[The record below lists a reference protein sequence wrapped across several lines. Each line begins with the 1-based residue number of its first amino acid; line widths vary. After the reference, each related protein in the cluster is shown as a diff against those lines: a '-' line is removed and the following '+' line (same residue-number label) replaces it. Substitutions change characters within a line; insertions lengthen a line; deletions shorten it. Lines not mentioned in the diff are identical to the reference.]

1 MLFSDFWV
9 AGSLQLLPELHNIR
23 VDEQSVQEGLL
34 QTPQEDL
41 LQGISTNSATVSIVN
56 YFFKFKSL
64 LYLVMIIVVCLLFV
78 FVSQLTVKKKAI
90 EIKQKICIVFAEL
103 NIVFRIL

>member
-1 MLFSDFWV
+1 M
-9 AGSLQLLPELHNIR
+9 PELHNIW

-56 YFFKFKSL
+56 YFFQ
-64 LYLVMIIVVCLLFV
+64 I
-78 FVSQLTVKKKAI
+78 
-90 EIKQKICIVFAEL
+90 
-103 NIVFRIL
+103 